1 MGHRNLKELYL
12 STRLVHAGKKK
23 IRDVHP
29 HVTPIYQTVNFEYED
44 FDQGVRIGA
53 GTEPGYFYTR
63 YSNPTIDAFNEAVAL
78 IEGGE
83 EAFSF
88 ASGMAAITS
97 AFLAQVKPGDHI
109 VAGSVLYGGTLHFL
123 NEDLSHRGIKATF
136 VDIRDLDAVEQAIQ
150 ENTRLIYAEP
160 IMNPTVAL
168 SDLSALSKIAKKR
181 GVKLLVDNTFSP
193 PYLQQPLLKGA
204 DLVIHSTTKFLSGH
218 GDTLGG
224 VVTGSSSIMEPIKQ
238 IGRMYGGVM
247 SPFNAWL
254 TLRGMRTLN
263 VRLERSCQNAMA
275 VAGFLS
281 GCPEVLKVHYPGLKT
296 HEQHTL
302 AKEQFG
308 GYGAVVSFEVRGGL
322 DKVRRVCN
330 AFRLITYTV
339 SLGETD
345 TVASHPA
352 SSSHRNTDLA
362 FREKYGISD
371 GLIRLSVGI
380 EDERDLI
387 LDLEQALKPKS
398 ATAKG
403 K

>member
-1 MGHRNLKELYL
+1 MGNRNLKELYL

-44 FDQGVRIGA
+44 FDQGVRVGA
-53 GTEPGYFYTR
+53 GAEPGYYYTR
-63 YSNPTIDAFNEAVAL
+63 YSNPTIDAFNETVAL

-88 ASGMAAITS
+88 ASGMAAITA
-97 AFLAQVKPGDHI
+97 AFLAFVRPGDHV
-109 VAGSVLYGGTLHFL
+109 VAGSVLYGGTIHFL
-123 NEDLSHRGIKATF
+123 TEDLSRRGVQTTF
-136 VDIRDLDAVEQAIQ
+136 VDIQDMDAVERAMQK
-150 ENTRLIYAEP
+150 NTRILYAEP
-160 IMNPTVAL
+160 IMNPIVDL
-168 SDLSALSKIAKKR
+168 SDLCALSKIAKKR
-181 GVKLLVDNTFSP
+181 RVKFLVDNTFSP
-193 PYLQQPLLKGA
+193 PYLQQPLAKGA

-224 VVTGSSSIMEPIKQ
+224 VVTGPSSMMEPIRQ

-254 TLRGMRTLN
+254 TLRGMRTLD
-263 VRLERSCQNAMA
+263 VRLERSCRNAMA
-275 VAGFLS
+275 VAEFLS
-281 GCPEVLKVHYPGLKT
+281 GRPEVLKVFYPGLKT
-296 HEQHTL
+296 HKQHAL

-322 DKVRRVCN
+322 DAVRKVCN
-330 AFRLITYTV
+330 AFRVITYTV

-352 SSSHRNTDLA
+352 TSSHRHTDLS

-387 LDLEQALKPKS
+387 ADLEQALKTKP
-398 ATAKG
+398 AKEKG
-403 K
+403 